1 MSGVRADVHARAR
14 RFRTMTADRHEPTV
28 VVVAAGRGQRFDGE
42 GHKLAQ
48 PFGASTVLETTLESV
63 VASGLPLVL
72 VTTAPLVALAQ
83 QVIAARD
90 IVLLPPVGSYT
101 GEPLGMGYTIASGV
115 AARSQSRGWLVLP
128 ADMPL
133 LRPGTLRKVAQ
144 SMSLYPVVYPQ
155 HRGRRGHPV
164 GFSPELYTELISL
177 TGDEGARRLVARY
190 PAHGVDVDD
199 PGVLVDIDTRR
210 DLEAARALQGEPAA
224 DV

>member
-1 MSGVRADVHARAR
+1 
-14 RFRTMTADRHEPTV
+14 MTTDRNLPTV

-48 PFGASTVLETTLESV
+48 PFGASTVLESTLECV
-63 VASGLPLVL
+63 VASGLPMVL
-72 VTTAPLVALAQ
+72 VTTAPLVAQAQ

-115 AARSQSRGWLVLP
+115 AARAQSRGWLVLP
-128 ADMPL
+128 GDMPL
-133 LRPGTLRKVAQ
+133 LRPATLRKVAQ
-144 SMSLYPVVYPQ
+144 AMSQYAIVYPQ

-190 PAHGVDVDD
+190 PAHGIDVDD
-199 PGVLVDIDTRR
+199 PGVLVDIDTRS